1 MVMRQEPTAA
11 DGTGFVEELEE
22 ECVKHL
28 LAVGQLVSHGDGKEK
43 LCDCLEVLYQR
54 RRQHS
59 CARWMSPSA

>member
-1 MVMRQEPTAA
+1 
-11 DGTGFVEELEE
+11 
-22 ECVKHL
+22 
-28 LAVGQLVSHGDGKEK
+28 